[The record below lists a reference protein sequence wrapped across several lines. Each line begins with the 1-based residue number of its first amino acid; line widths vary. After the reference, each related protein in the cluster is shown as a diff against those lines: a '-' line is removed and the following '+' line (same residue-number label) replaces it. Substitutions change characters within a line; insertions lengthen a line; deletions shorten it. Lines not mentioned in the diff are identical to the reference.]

1 MTVAVVVATYN
12 RPAQLRRLLECLAA
26 QTAKAEVI
34 VVDDGSDVPLD
45 ELVRPFHCT
54 LIRQA
59 NAGPASARNRGVAA
73 AKSDFIAFTDDDCE
87 PEPTWLENLLGR
99 LQAHPAC
106 LAGGRTV
113 NAAAGNAYAEASQMI
128 VDMAYGFY
136 RNTFFASNNMAMSR
150 REYLECGGMDESFRV
165 ASEDRELCDR
175 WRNRGGTFQF
185 VEDAVVGH
193 RNAQGFVGFLR
204 THFSYGRGAFR
215 FHRAR
220 RRRGSAGL
228 LPELWFVTEFRELY
242 GKANAGGARLGHLQS
257 AWLLALWQV
266 ANTAGALYE
275 LFWIVASRGKR

>member
-113 NAAAGNAYAEASQMI
+113 NAAAGNAYQPVAKVPIS
-128 VDMAYGFY
+128 
-136 RNTFFASNNMAMSR
+136 RNTGSSGQPQGLIARKALFRAKRFLQAEVKPFVRETCRQSFAPSADLADNKVLPP
-150 REYLECGGMDESFRV
+150 LEPPGRADLKQAPQYQTQIE
-165 ASEDRELCDR
+165 
-175 WRNRGGTFQF
+175 
-185 VEDAVVGH
+185 
-193 RNAQGFVGFLR
+193 R
-204 THFSYGRGAFR
+204 TGVNQNP
-215 FHRAR
+215 
-220 RRRGSAGL
+220 
-228 LPELWFVTEFRELY
+228 LPDVIPP
-242 GKANAGGARLGHLQS
+242 S
-257 AWLLALWQV
+257 
-266 ANTAGALYE
+266 
-275 LFWIVASRGKR
+275 